1 MISPRQ
7 TFEVSPRQTFEDNI
21 RPAELLLHF
30 YRLLENNAIHTSG
43 ELVTKLRAAVGAYAD
58 EDLMVIYNEIFVG
71 LIRERAQL
79 SPSSLKRSA
88 LHNLLRQS
96 VVAACTALDAYLPSL
111 LRVNLPVVIQ
121 AKGRDFFPQ
130 DKELQDFFKD
140 LTFDLAETLR
150 LLGDPNAPL
159 YIANKILGLT
169 AFKYLSSKKGIHA
182 VGALLSLERPWNLI
196 ASRLQREESDLKRII
211 DETTRRRNDIVHRAD
226 RSQSDSGGEVQEI
239 GYAWSKQAVDTIM
252 HVCLALDELVAARM
266 TQLQSEGNQPGQEG
280 GELHGQIT
288 S

>member
-1 MISPRQ
+1 MKNP
-7 TFEVSPRQTFEDNI
+7 FEDPNFVFVTEVED
-21 RPAELLLHF
+21 AGNGLKLLTFPDGFRCYTHSNEREVML
-30 YRLLENNAIHTSG
+30 
-43 ELVTKLRAAVGAYAD
+43 
-58 EDLMVIYNEIFVG
+58 IYNEIFVG

-121 AKGRDFFPQ
+121 ARGRDFFPQ
-130 DKELQDFFKD
+130 DQDLQDYFKD

-169 AFKYLSSKKGIHA
+169 AFKYLSSKRGIHA

-196 ASRLQREESDLKRII
+196 TSRLQRDKSDLMRII

-226 RSQSDSGGEVQEI
+226 RLQSDPGGEVQEI
-239 GYAWSKQAVDTIM
+239 GYAWAKQAVDTIM

-266 TQLQSEGNQPGQEG
+266 TQLQSEGN
-280 GELHGQIT
+280 
-288 S
+288 